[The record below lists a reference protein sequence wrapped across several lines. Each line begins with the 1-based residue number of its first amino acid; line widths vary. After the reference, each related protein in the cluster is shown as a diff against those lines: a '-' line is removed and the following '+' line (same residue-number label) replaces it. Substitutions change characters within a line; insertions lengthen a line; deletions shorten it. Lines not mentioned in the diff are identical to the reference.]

1 MSISKIAQSIK
12 EPATLR
18 LTKEANR
25 LKANGEPVIHLG
37 SGEPKSK
44 VPIDAIRSCIAK
56 LETAEVRY
64 TPTEG
69 IPSLLEAIR
78 KYTGDNYKQDVD
90 AENIITTTGA
100 KQSFYTLM
108 MTILDPN
115 DEVII
120 FSPYWVSYPD
130 IVRICQGK
138 PVIIGPMDGSF
149 IPAMSDIKES
159 VNSKTKAIVLNSP
172 NNPSGA
178 VYPEELIQE
187 IVEFCEKKQIYLV
200 MDDIYHKLVFDK
212 VTVANCYD
220 YTSIDFEESRLVVLN
235 GISKL
240 YAMTGFRI
248 GWAVGNRKLIRA
260 MINMASQNFSCPSAI
275 NQAAAV
281 GALNGDQSVV
291 ESLRAQLENNR
302 NVMTD
307 ALATIKG
314 VKLVAPKGT
323 FYCLPDFSFYN
334 KSSQALAE
342 MLLKQALVVTI
353 PGIEFGMEGHLRLS
367 VCGSPEEIKEG
378 VARIRWLVDPDSPNE
393 ISIGERR
400 MTRDRL

>member
-25 LKANGEPVIHLG
+25 LKAKGEPVIHLG
-37 SGEPKSK
+37 TGEPKSK
-44 VPIDAIRSCIAK
+44 VPIDAIRSCITK

-69 IPSLLEAIR
+69 IASLLEAIR
-78 KYTGDNYKQDVD
+78 NYTGQNYRQNID
-90 AENIITTTGA
+90 AENIIATTGA

-108 MTILDPN
+108 MTILDPH

-130 IVRICQGK
+130 IVRICQGT
-138 PVIIGPMDGSF
+138 PVIIGPVEGSF
-149 IPAMSDIKES
+149 VPAMSDISKS

-200 MDDIYHKLVFDK
+200 MDDIYHKLVFDN

-220 YTSIDFEESRLVVLN
+220 YTSLDFEESRLVILN

-240 YAMTGFRI
+240 YSMT
-248 GWAVGNRKLIRA
+248 
-260 MINMASQNFSCPSAI
+260 
-275 NQAAAV
+275 
-281 GALNGDQSVV
+281 
-291 ESLRAQLENNR
+291 
-302 NVMTD
+302 
-307 ALATIKG
+307 
-314 VKLVAPKGT
+314 
-323 FYCLPDFSFYN
+323 
-334 KSSQALAE
+334 
-342 MLLKQALVVTI
+342 
-353 PGIEFGMEGHLRLS
+353 
-367 VCGSPEEIKEG
+367 
-378 VARIRWLVDPDSPNE
+378 
-393 ISIGERR
+393 
-400 MTRDRL
+400 